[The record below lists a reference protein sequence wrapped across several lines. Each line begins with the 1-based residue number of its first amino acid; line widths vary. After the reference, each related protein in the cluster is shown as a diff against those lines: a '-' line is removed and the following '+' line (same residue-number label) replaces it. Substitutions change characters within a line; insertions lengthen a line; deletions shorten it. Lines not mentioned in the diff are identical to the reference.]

1 MPSTPEGVVSSARI
15 LLVTNDFPPRP
26 GGIQSFLH
34 GIVEQLP
41 PQDVVV
47 YTSQWRGWE
56 EWDAAQPFTV
66 VREPTSVLLPT
77 APVRR
82 RAVSLLHEYDCDS
95 VWFGAAAPLGLLAR
109 ALRGAGARRI
119 VATTHGHEVGWA
131 AVPGTRQML
140 RRITSDVD
148 VLTYLG
154 AFTRHRLAAAVGRK
168 NVAKLARLRPGVDAT
183 VFRPG
188 LGGDV
193 RRELGLSDR
202 PVVVCVSRLMP
213 RKGQDMLIRA
223 LPALQQRV
231 PDAALLIVGG
241 GPARQS
247 LERLAASSGVKD
259 SVVFTG
265 SVPWAALPA
274 YYGAG
279 DVFAMPCRSRLRGL
293 DVEGLGIVFLEA
305 AACGLPVVAG
315 DSGGAPDALA
325 DGVTGHLVDGR
336 SVAEVASVVG
346 DLLED
351 PAQARLMGERGR
363 EWVQREWSWVNSA
376 ATLRELFEA
385 DGD

>member
-1 MPSTPEGVVSSARI
+1 MSGI

-34 GIVEQLP
+34 GIVDRLP

-47 YTSQWRGWE
+47 YTSQWRGWQ

-66 VREPTSVLLPT
+66 IREQTSVLLPT

-82 RAVSLLHEYDCDS
+82 RAVSLLREHDCDV

-109 ALRGAGARRI
+109 ALRSAGARRI

-140 RRITSDVD
+140 RRIASDVD

-154 AFTRHRLAAAVGRK
+154 AFTRHRLASAVGRK
-168 NVAKLARLRPGVDAT
+168 NAAKLARLRPGVDAT

-188 LGGDV
+188 LGV
-193 RRELGLSDR
+193 EIRRELGLTGR

-213 RKGQDMLIRA
+213 RKGQDVLIRA
-223 LPALQQRV
+223 LPAVQQRV
-231 PDAALLIVGG
+231 PDAALLVVGG
-241 GPARQS
+241 GPARGS
-247 LERLAASSGVKD
+247 LERLAVSTGVRE

-265 SVPWAALPA
+265 SGPWDALPA

-293 DVEGLGIVFLEA
+293 DVEGLGIVVLEA

-325 DGVTGHLVDGR
+325 DGVTGRLVDGR
-336 SVAEVASVVG
+336 SVAKVADSVAG
-346 DLLED
+346 LLED
-351 PAQARLMGERGR
+351 PDLARLMGARGR
-363 EWVQREWSWVNSA
+363 DWVQREWSWDSAA
-376 ATLRELFEA
+376 ATLQQMVQNA
-385 DGD
+385 PD

>member
-1 MPSTPEGVVSSARI
+1 MTRV

-34 GIVEQLP
+34 GIVDRLP

-66 VREPTSVLLPT
+66 IREQTSVLLPT

-82 RAVSLLHEYDCDS
+82 RAVSLLREHDCDA

-109 ALRGAGARRI
+109 ALREAGARRI

-140 RRITSDVD
+140 RRIASDVD

-154 AFTRHRLAAAVGRK
+154 AFTRHRLASAIGRK
-168 NVAKLARLRPGVDAT
+168 NVGKLARLRPGVDAT

-188 LGGDV
+188 LGAAIRSD
-193 RRELGLSDR
+193 LGLADR
-202 PVVVCVSRLMP
+202 RVVVCVSRLMP
-213 RKGQDMLIRA
+213 RKGQDVLIRA
-223 LPALQQRV
+223 LPAVQQRV
-231 PDAALLIVGG
+231 PDAALLVVGG
-241 GPARQS
+241 GPARGS
-247 LERLAASSGVKD
+247 LERLAAATGMGE

-265 SVPWAALPA
+265 SVPWDALPA

-305 AACGLPVVAG
+305 AACGLPVIAG

-325 DGVTGHLVDGR
+325 DGATGRLVDGR
-336 SVAEVASVVG
+336 SVPKVADAVAG
-346 DLLED
+346 LLADPDL
-351 PAQARLMGERGR
+351 ARLMGDRGR
-363 EWVQREWSWVNSA
+363 DWVQREWSWDATA
-376 ATLRELFEA
+376 ATLREMLQDA
-385 DGD
+385 LG

>member
-1 MPSTPEGVVSSARI
+1 MTRV

-34 GIVEQLP
+34 GIVDRLP
-41 PQDVVV
+41 PKDVVV
-47 YTSQWRGWE
+47 FTSQWRGWE
-56 EWDAAQPFTV
+56 EWDATQPFTV
-66 VREPTSVLLPT
+66 IREPTSVLLPT

-82 RAVSLLHEYDCDS
+82 RAVSLLREHNCDV
-95 VWFGAAAPLGLLAR
+95 VWFGAAAPLGLSAR
-109 ALRGAGARRI
+109 ALRDAGARRI

-140 RRITSDVD
+140 RRIASDVD

-168 NVAKLARLRPGVDAT
+168 NVGKLDRLRPGVDAT

-188 LGGDV
+188 RGTEL
-193 RRELGLSDR
+193 RAELGLAER
-202 PVVVCVSRLMP
+202 RVIVCVSRLMP
-213 RKGQDMLIRA
+213 RKGQDVLIRA
-223 LPALQQRV
+223 LAAVRRRV

-241 GPARQS
+241 GPARGS
-247 LERLAASSGVKD
+247 LQRLAASTGVAD
-259 SVVFTG
+259 AVIFTG
-265 SVPWAALPA
+265 SVPWTSLPA

-325 DGVTGHLVDGR
+325 DGVTGRLVDGR
-336 SVAEVASVVG
+336 SVVKVAETVTG
-346 DLLED
+346 LLED
-351 PAQARLMGERGR
+351 PALARLMGDRGR
-363 EWVQREWSWVNSA
+363 EWVRREWSWESSA
-376 ATLRELFEA
+376 QTLRGMLDAA
-385 DGD
+385 D